1 MSEYQETDKAMRV
14 MAVVGGIIS
23 IVEAIMILVGS
34 GLMPYGFGILGGVLG
49 LILALV
55 AIFLGIKPIHYTPF
69 ILGVIGVVLIVFAVL
84 IGGIIILLAAFFG
97 LIS

>member
-23 IVEAIMILVGS
+23 IVEAIMILIGS
-34 GLMPYGFGILGGVLG
+34 GLMPWEFGILGGVIG

-84 IGGIIILLAAFFG
+84 IGGIIVLLAAFFG

>member
-23 IVEAIMILVGS
+23 LVEAIMILVGS
-34 GLMPYGFGILGGVLG
+34 GLMPYGYGILGGVLG

-69 ILGVIGVVLIVFAVL
+69 ILGVIGIVLIVFAVL
-84 IGGIIILLAAFFG
+84 IGGIIVLLAAFFG

>member
-1 MSEYQETDKAMRV
+1 MSEYQETDKAMRIV
-14 MAVVGGIIS
+14 TVVGGIIGL
-23 IVEAIMILVGS
+23 VEAIMILAGS
-34 GLMPYGFGILGGVLG
+34 GLMPYGYGILGGVIG

-69 ILGVIGVVLIVFAVL
+69 ILAAIGVVLIVFAVL

>member
-1 MSEYQETDKAMRV
+1 MSEYQETDKAMRF

-23 IVEAIMILVGS
+23 LVEAIMILIGL
-34 GLMPYGFGILGGVLG
+34 GLMPYGFGPLGGVLG

-69 ILGVIGVVLIVFAVL
+69 ILGVIGVVLIVFGVL
-84 IGGIIILLAAFFG
+84 IGGIIVLLATFLG

>member
-1 MSEYQETDKAMRV
+1 MSEYQETDKAMRA
-14 MAVVGGIIS
+14 MAFIGGIIS
-23 IVEAIMILVGS
+23 LVEAILIFVGL
-34 GLMPYGFGILGGVLG
+34 GLMPYGFGIFSGVFG

-69 ILGVIGVVLIVFAVL
+69 ILGVIGVFLIIFAVL
-84 IGGIIILLAAFFG
+84 IGGIIVLLATFIG

>member
-23 IVEAIMILVGS
+23 LVEAIMMLVGS
-34 GLMPYGFGILGGVLG
+34 GLMPYGFGIPGGVLG

-55 AIFLGIKPIHYTPF
+55 AVFLGIKPIHYTPF

-84 IGGIIILLAAFFG
+84 IGGIIVLLAAFFG

>member
-1 MSEYQETDKAMRV
+1 MSEYQETDKAMRI
-14 MAVVGGIIS
+14 MAVIGGIIS
-23 IVEAIMILVGS
+23 LVEAIMILVGS
-34 GLMPYGFGILGGVLG
+34 GLMPYGFGALGGVLG

-69 ILGVIGVVLIVFAVL
+69 ILAAIGVFLIIFAVL
-84 IGGIIILLAAFFG
+84 IGGIVVLLATFIG

>member
-1 MSEYQETDKAMRV
+1 MSEYQETDKAMRI
-14 MAVVGGIIS
+14 MTVVGGIIGL
-23 IVEAIMILVGS
+23 VEAIMILAGS
-34 GLMPYGFGILGGVLG
+34 GLMPYGYGILGGVIG

-69 ILGVIGVVLIVFAVL
+69 ILAAIGVVLIVFAVL

>member
-1 MSEYQETDKAMRV
+1 MSEYQETDKAMRI
-14 MAVVGGIIS
+14 MAVVGGIIGL
-23 IVEAIMILVGS
+23 VEAIMMLVGS
-34 GLMPYGFGILGGVLG
+34 GLMPYGYGILGGVLG

-69 ILGVIGVVLIVFAVL
+69 ILGVIGVVLIVFGVL
-84 IGGIIILLAAFFG
+84 IGGIIVLLATFIG

>member
-23 IVEAIMILVGS
+23 IVEAIMILIGQ
-34 GLMPYGFGILGGVLG
+34 GIMPYGFGILGGVLG

-97 LIS
+97 LIT

>member
-23 IVEAIMILVGS
+23 LVEAIMILIGQ

-49 LILALV
+49 LILAIV

-69 ILGVIGVVLIVFAVL
+69 LLGVIGVVLIVFAVL
-84 IGGIIILLAAFFG
+84 IGGIIVLLAAFFG

>member
-1 MSEYQETDKAMRV
+1 MSEYQETDKAMRI

-23 IVEAIMILVGS
+23 IVEAIMILISS
-34 GLMPYGFGILGGVLG
+34 GLMPWGFGILGGVFG

-55 AIFLGIKPIHYTPF
+55 AIFLGYKPIHYTPF

>member
-23 IVEAIMILVGS
+23 IVEAIMILIGS
-34 GLMPYGFGILGGVLG
+34 GLMPWEFGIPGGVLG
-49 LILALV
+49 LILAIV

-69 ILGVIGVVLIVFAVL
+69 LLGVIGVVLIVFAVL
-84 IGGIIILLAAFFG
+84 IGGIIVLLAAFFG

>member
-1 MSEYQETDKAMRV
+1 MSEYQETDKAMRI

-23 IVEAIMILVGS
+23 LVEAIMILVGL
-34 GLMPYGFGILGGVLG
+34 GLMPYGFDILGGVFG

-69 ILGVIGVVLIVFAVL
+69 ILGAIGVVLIVFAVL